1 MLVVDLDDGHVLRT
15 IVGHRGYVTG
25 VAFGPDGVLFSAG
38 VDGTVRV
45 WDVSSGDQ
53 AAQFSVPG
61 GDVSGL
67 AVDREGRRA
76 AAVTTGGRGFVYD
89 CEVCGPPAELAR
101 TAELRK
107 TRDLTPEERAVF
119 AVP

>member
-1 MLVVDLDDGHVLRT
+1 
-15 IVGHRGYVTG
+15 

-76 AAVTTGGRGFVYD
+76 AAVTTGGRGFVFD

-101 TAELRK
+101 TAQLRK